1 MQEILIDGYNLLY
14 STDIVSDN
22 QADLETQRD
31 ELLRKLQNFAVK
43 KRSKIIVVFD
53 AKEKIHG
60 GKIHLSFV
68 KVIFSPPGKL
78 ADDVIRSMIRKSKKP
93 QNLVVVS
100 SDNEIRRTARDH
112 SATSVTSQEFANQL
126 HRIKFGENSGR
137 KNKEIGQKY
146 NPEMDDAELAY
157 WKTLFENREE
167 DS

>member
-22 QADLETQRD
+22 HADLEMKRD

-43 KRSKIIVVFD
+43 KRSKITVVFD

-60 GKIHLSFV
+60 GNIHLSYV
-68 KVIFSPPGKL
+68 KVMFSPPGKL
-78 ADDVIRSMIRKSKKP
+78 ADDVIRAMIRKSKKP
-93 QNLVVVS
+93 QNLLVVS

-126 HRIKFGENSGR
+126 HRIKFGEKSGQR
-137 KNKEIGQKY
+137 LKESTQKY
-146 NPEMDDAELAY
+146 DPEINDADLAF
-157 WKTLFENREE
+157 WKKLFENRKE
-167 DS
+167 DT